1 MKNNRLKSVKNNRLM
16 DMILLQDWY
25 DSVTINLMH
34 AIDTHINSNQLKRK
48 QSEKQKG
55 LLKIKKKQED
65 WFYIAYCFGLWKQA
79 FFSDAKW
86 FSYKAMDHWLRFC
99 SDDDAVTAH
108 EALGE
113 TKKPYYNNGLIY

>member
-55 LLKIKKKQED
+55 LLKIKKKTGRLVL
-65 WFYIAYCFGLWKQA
+65 YCLLFRIVKA
-79 FFSDAKW
+79 SIFFW
-86 FSYKAMDHWLRFC
+86 YQM
-99 SDDDAVTAH
+99 V
-108 EALGE
+108 
-113 TKKPYYNNGLIY
+113 